1 VSKQILSISH
11 GHVLKEETM
20 KADDL
25 DPLHKAALELALQ
38 MTLKENDA
46 GRVEQ
51 VRGMLRDRSRSW
63 LDVATFASYHQQC
76 RNLHLKPWETP
87 PIHAGDA
94 DPPHDDVHKIEGAQK
109 LAQRMRKLGISIFAP
124 DPDRAI
130 AEAEAP
136 AQQSSS

>member
-1 VSKQILSISH
+1 
-11 GHVLKEETM
+11 M

-87 PIHAGDA
+87 PSTPVMLIRLMAMFTRSRARRSSRNACGSSASAFLPLIRIGRSRRPRRLLNSRQA
-94 DPPHDDVHKIEGAQK
+94 DRLPIVHDVPHR
-109 LAQRMRKLGISIFAP
+109 LRRAP
-124 DPDRAI
+124 
-130 AEAEAP
+130 
-136 AQQSSS
+136 